1 MILNFTQGLCI
12 FHIYITF
19 WRGDQDG
26 EIEDMEISLSYH
38 DIKNAFTY
46 RTTFTENCQTAVQS
60 RAVRK
65 IHMESDA
72 KGREV
77 IT

>member
-1 MILNFTQGLCI
+1 
-12 FHIYITF
+12 
-19 WRGDQDG
+19 
-26 EIEDMEISLSYH
+26 MEISLSYN
-38 DIKNAFTY
+38 DIKNASTY
-46 RTTFTENCQTAVQS
+46 RTTFTENSQTVVQS

-77 IT
+77 IM